1 MSAALEILGAES
13 AVLEN
18 ATSMLALFGYIV
30 SKAREVRRFR
40 ADCAAL
46 SNTCVSLYLTFL
58 QQRSSLTP
66 TQLRNE
72 LWSCIQD
79 TSLLVLECLNWNIAH
94 IAFDVVVRHKLKSL
108 KSRLDDA
115 GKAFGLEVLVSR
127 TNKYPL
133 MTSVAL

>member
-1 MSAALEILGAES
+1 MATPLDILSAES

-18 ATSMLALFGYIV
+18 ATSVLSLFAYIA
-30 SKAREVRRFR
+30 SKVREVRRFR

-58 QQRSSLTP
+58 QQRSCLAQ

-72 LWSCIQD
+72 LWICIQD
-79 TSLLVLECLNWNIAH
+79 TSLLVLECLNWNIVH
-94 IAFDVVVRHKLKSL
+94 VAFDVVVRHKLTSL
-108 KSRLDDA
+108 KSRLDDI

-127 TNKYPL
+127 KNPL
-133 MTSVAL
+133 